1 MFLQS
6 GAYIMSDY
14 KSLAQDIINNTEK
27 YIVNRDEKMA
37 ATIDKMADNEH
48 KKAVLASKR
57 ALGPTT
63 ESDRGYGKN
72 DGRGTGD

>member
-1 MFLQS
+1 
-6 GAYIMSDY
+6 
-14 KSLAQDIINNTEK
+14 
-27 YIVNRDEKMA
+27 MA

>member
-1 MFLQS
+1 
-6 GAYIMSDY
+6 MSDY
-14 KSLAQDIINNTEK
+14 KSLAQDIVNNKEK

-48 KKAVLASKR
+48 KKALAAANRVST
-57 ALGPTT
+57 GT
-63 ESDRGYGKN
+63 EEVDRGYGKH